1 MADSKDIKTKDP
13 TADDELNSL
22 NFDFAGDNVPDDRS
36 PSTKIRDAVM
46 SSAKTKITDSTTY
59 TKLAKRALPKEYGEA
74 ADNIGVVTDTMK
86 KTYDTAA
93 KQIKPVASD
102 LAKQVDKLV
111 PESAKRTKGVLK
123 RIQDWGSD
131 KPKVSNDEEAQRE
144 QGIANEIADVFK
156 FQMQEQVRKDN
167 EENAN
172 KRVQESLSFMR
183 HKDQMSALNSVASS
197 VRNLVLYNSRVNAAY
212 QKKSLELQYRSYYL
226 QADMLREAKQVGADT
241 VARLDAIAKNT
252 GLPDYVKL
260 RTSEAFKEQMR
271 NQFMQSMGNGLFGST
286 REFTKQ
292 FAGNLSKK
300 ALESVSKFGQAASAA
315 SFGAEQ
321 INSMNDMGIGPK
333 MSATEFGAG
342 IVADNIFDEVMI
354 SLGNKLGGVAGKNK
368 TVQKGA
374 RMLGNINRDSASMV
388 REFGRKDFES
398 KEDDNT
404 STRAKN
410 MMLRILQ
417 GIANAGMP
425 NNRQNM
431 SLGTDSLEGMRDI
444 SGGITNQ
451 ANKSLTEIIP
461 GYLARILREL
471 QVTRTKDESIG
482 LAVYDYKRNKFTT
495 DSKLAADI
503 KESIVSSDTKKNMAY
518 ETDRLFGSLPGYED
532 LSGEEKRELAMHV
545 MQQRLEGNSL
555 SAEYLAKPGRY
566 KSEKHAEKLS
576 GLFRSGFNIGDDGK
590 IMDEDSKVHDSAFR
604 VRAARYGDSIRNNN
618 HLIQGHVN
626 AGQLDLLRKTG
637 YYNEE
642 TDSVDLDKI
651 LKDSVSGVGRTAASD
666 VNVKE
671 GITKFDPKT
680 ALSMIGKVPVS
691 QWQYK
696 KDSAHFDGKQHIGP
710 MAQDV
715 QATMGDQFAPG
726 GKKIDLVN
734 LNGLAMS
741 GIQGLNARMK
751 QLEGS
756 GGSNDQQI
764 QLLTKIEKNTKAL
777 AIISVTNG
785 AAVRGGERSNT
796 QILKDVLGDS
806 TYLATGLG
814 KTIFGEL
821 KNQYEAGKQ
830 RVASVYNN
838 VLTPAGR
845 KAKEMAMSAYG
856 SAKNRYEIAKES
868 WDIYF
873 EGEVSPRITKAK
885 MQAGMYRDKATG
897 AVITSLADVKGDIVD
912 ISGQVVATV
921 EDLKKAKI
929 LFGAK
934 STIVNVGKSVF
945 GWLKAKHDQV
955 MGAGNFMFQQ
965 AKKLAMGAIRLGKDI
980 LDEPRDVY
988 VKGEQKPRLYA
999 ALMKT
1004 SGYYLKHNGE
1014 PVRRPSDIVGEVVDS
1029 ANNILISA
1037 EDLSK
1042 GITDAEGNKIIKP
1055 GIRLIGLG
1063 IGAAKAGFN
1072 MLKNLNI
1079 RGMEAL
1085 GGLGRGFSN
1094 GLNGM
1099 LEKLSGAAF
1108 GRETVDILKKIHSL
1122 LDNRLPG
1129 GKPKIAGD
1137 KDGDGD
1143 RDGGLQ
1149 DKMQQQAE
1157 IDKEVK
1163 KEIAV
1168 QKAMHKPENL
1178 AKAKHYGTKN
1188 MFDRMAKKAGALKS
1202 LLGFGG
1208 DDVGINIGGNG
1219 GPGAPMTR
1227 RQQAMERLKRMKAA
1241 KNAGKAGLLSRMGS
1255 GIATGARAV
1264 GGGVMK
1270 GLGAVGAMSP
1280 ALANT
1285 GGVIANTGRAIGSGA
1300 SALGTGALA
1309 AGSVL
1314 GSKIGAAGSAVAN
1327 AGRAAATAGS
1337 NSMIGRGLSGV
1348 AKGAWGLTKGTL
1360 GLGAKGIGLL
1370 GKGLGMVGGKL
1381 LPGLGTAYGL
1391 YQGYNDI
1398 KEGNYG
1404 SAALN
1409 LGLAGLSGASLVGG
1423 AAGVGS
1429 LLAGAGAVAGGIASV
1444 LASPVVLGAA
1454 IVGGLGYGA
1463 YKLYKYATKKRYK
1476 DVSLLRMIQY
1486 GLAPGDEAEHQ
1497 LMYQTEQELQ
1507 KAVSFDPQ
1515 GGTAK
1520 IDDKGVNIQKV
1531 LDIYDIKDSDEKER
1545 DKFVNW
1551 FQNRF
1556 KPVFLTHMAA
1566 LKAVSGDKDLEKVE
1580 TLSVEDK
1587 LKMLSKVEMPDGPWN
1602 VDVLPFKDKSK
1613 SVITA
1618 DFVKNAVEDVR
1629 SVLNK
1634 QKKDGSGK
1642 GLGDKSLAVT
1652 AMGASAVKAT
1662 FQDNKGKEGGAS
1674 IISNEQGAKETF
1686 DLKNA
1691 ENQAKY
1697 GAFAPKLS
1705 PTTVV
1710 TSTLGKSAI
1719 GGSLSALQAIRYRA
1733 YGLEKLTADQVVALR
1748 ALEELT
1754 LKDTYFKSGASAE
1767 WTGKVDQV
1775 LQRARQFFGFGVF
1788 DSKMNENFT
1797 VWFKNRFLPIW
1808 LDFSAAINQA
1818 TGSDKVLEMESTIKP
1833 DQALFTAR
1841 ALIGKSGAWTI
1852 TNSPWK
1858 DMVLTTDSKLCDEQL
1873 QYLVSTAKSY
1883 ELTAPKGTEGTKNEG
1898 GTGSGIKLTSN
1909 GKTSDYRS
1917 DQEDQAKYIKESLQR
1932 QKDYEKSLGMD
1943 TPAGDEGEKD
1953 VPSTSTISPKS
1964 RATLGGV
1971 PTKAGG
1977 DVSEGTS
1984 GMQYVDLVGGATLEG
1999 MNPAMKKLFLGMA
2012 QEYGEA
2018 TGKKIQVNSGY
2029 RTREQQEKEYRA
2041 NPRKAAKPGSSLH
2054 EFGLAVDI
2062 SSATANELDKLG
2074 LMRKYGLTRPVG
2086 GEPWHVEPAGIQ
2098 TDPKGYRAKP
2108 DEATQAIMAGVGKG
2122 GGGFGT
2128 DKSAQKYARNPE
2140 LAKKLLTSTEA
2151 SADVASNVRM
2161 AEPETGK
2168 EVAGN
2173 IAAGKVP
2180 AGGKMGGASSAPTG
2194 ASGISPSSG
2203 STGSSASSGS
2213 DTGISKTAKE
2223 DYAKMSAPNGNGKG
2237 WGDMQATVMEAAKL
2251 TGTDPKELAT
2261 IMAIESGFNPNAKS
2275 KTSSATGLNQFT
2287 SKTWGEMM
2295 SKHAVKF
2302 GIDPNTPPTDP
2313 RANAI
2318 MGAMLL
2324 KQNKSILKKT
2334 KGNLTLTDSY
2344 MAHFLGADGA
2354 TAFNKL
2360 GDNDIPANTMTD
2372 AAASNR
2378 DIFYDKSGRPRTKAE
2393 IYKLMENKVNGAL
2406 GKHGVTIDGDSAPSG
2421 STGGDTSSGG
2431 STGTPGTTSA
2441 VKGPD
2446 SENTKAIRDMQNNS
2460 GLYKDSPKP
2469 TMPKA
2474 ASINNDTAKGFES
2487 SDVSGI
2493 RTTQALASL
2502 SKRNDPVPSF
2512 ESARVNTS
2520 SQAMKQNAGTV
2531 EDLLARSLAEHEKVA
2546 QNTAKM
2552 VELLTTL
2559 NSNKEAGVGS
2569 KGDAPPKVTK
2579 PEESVRSY
2587 SPDRTAKLVSSSP
2600 VSLRHNY

>member
-1 MADSKDIKTKDP
+1 MADNKDIKTKDP

-74 ADNIGVVTDTMK
+74 ADNIAVVTDTMK

-123 RIQDWGSD
+123 RIQEWGSD
-131 KPKVSNDEEAQRE
+131 KPQVSNDEEAQRE

-183 HKDQMSALNSVASS
+183 HKDQMSALNSMASS

-241 VARLDAIAKNT
+241 VSRLDAIAKNT

-271 NQFMQSMGNGLFGST
+271 NQFMQSMSSGLFGST
-286 REFTKQ
+286 RDFAKQ
-292 FAGNLSKK
+292 FSSNLSKK

-354 SLGNKLGGVAGKNK
+354 RLGNKLGGVAGKNK

-374 RMLGNINRDSASMV
+374 RMLGNINRDGASMV

-398 KEDDNT
+398 KEDDNN

-431 SLGTDSLEGMRDI
+431 SLETDSLEGMRDI

-518 ETDRLFGSLPGYED
+518 ETDRLFSSLPGYED
-532 LSGEEKRELAMHV
+532 LSGDEKRALARHV
-545 MQQRLEGNSL
+545 MEQRLEGNSL
-555 SAEYLAKPGRY
+555 SAEYLAKAERY

-576 GLFRSGFNIGDDGK
+576 GLFRSSFNIGEDGK
-590 IMDEDSKVHDSAFR
+590 IMDEESKVRDSAFR
-604 VRAARYGDSIRNNN
+604 ERAARYGDSIRNNN

-642 TDSVDLDKI
+642 TGGVDLDKI
-651 LKDSVSGVGRTAASD
+651 LADAVSGVGRTAASD

-751 QLEGS
+751 QLEGA
-756 GGSNDQQI
+756 GGVDDQQI

-785 AAVRGGERSNT
+785 AAVRGGDRTNA

-814 KTIFGEL
+814 KAIFGEM

-830 RVASVYNN
+830 RVIGAYNN
-838 VLTPAGR
+838 VLAPAGR
-845 KAKEMAMSAYG
+845 KAKEMAMSAYS
-856 SAKNRYEIAKES
+856 SAKNRYDIAKDS

-873 EGEVSPRITKAK
+873 EGEVTPRITKAK
-885 MQAGMYRDKATG
+885 MQAGMYRDKATN

-912 ISGQVVATV
+912 ISGQIVATV

-929 LFGAK
+929 IFGVK
-934 STIVNVGKSVF
+934 STVVNVGKSVF

-965 AKKLAMGAIRLGKDI
+965 ARKLAMGAIRLGKDI

-1014 PVRRPSDIVGEVVDS
+1014 PIRRPSDIVGEVVDG

-1122 LDNRLPG
+1122 LDDRLPG
-1129 GKPKIAGD
+1129 GKPKITGD

-1163 KEIAV
+1163 KELAV

-1178 AKAKHYGTKN
+1178 AKAKRYDTKN
-1188 MFDRMAKKAGALKS
+1188 TFDLIAEKAGALKN

-1208 DDVGINIGGNG
+1208 EGGGININGSGGS
-1219 GPGAPMTR
+1219 GAPMTR
-1227 RQQAMERLKRMKAA
+1227 RQQAMERLKRMRAA

-1255 GIATGARAV
+1255 GIATGAR
-1264 GGGVMK
+1264 
-1270 GLGAVGAMSP
+1270 
-1280 ALANT
+1280 
-1285 GGVIANTGRAIGSGA
+1285 
-1300 SALGTGALA
+1300 
-1309 AGSVL
+1309 
-1314 GSKIGAAGSAVAN
+1314 
-1327 AGRAAATAGS
+1327 
-1337 NSMIGRGLSGV
+1337 
-1348 AKGAWGLTKGTL
+1348 
-1360 GLGAKGIGLL
+1360 
-1370 GKGLGMVGGKL
+1370 GLGMVGGKL

-1391 YQGYNDI
+1391 YQGYNGI

-1409 LGLAGLSGASLVGG
+1409 LGLAGVSGASLIGST
-1423 AAGVGS
+1423 AGLAGLGS
-1429 LLAGAGAVAGGIASV
+1429 TLLTGAGAVAGGIGAV
-1444 LASPVVLGAA
+1444 LGSPVVLGAA

-1497 LMYQTEQELQ
+1497 LMHQAEKELQ
-1507 KAVSFDPQ
+1507 KAVSFDPE

-1520 IDDKGVNIQKV
+1520 IDEKGVNIQKV
-1531 LDIYDIKDSDEKER
+1531 LDIFDIKDSDEKER
-1545 DKFVNW
+1545 DKFVTW

-1566 LKAVSGDKDLEKVE
+1566 LKAVTGDKDLEKVE
-1580 TLSVEDK
+1580 SLSVEDK

-1613 SVITA
+1613 SVIDA
-1618 DFVKNAVEDVR
+1618 KFVKNAVEDVR
-1629 SVLNK
+1629 NVLNK
-1634 QKKDGSGK
+1634 QKKDAGGK

-1652 AMGASAVKAT
+1652 AMGATAVKAN

-1674 IISNEQGAKETF
+1674 IISNEQGAKENF

-1691 ENQAKY
+1691 ENKAKY

-1748 ALEELT
+1748 ALEELA

-1767 WTGKVDQV
+1767 WTGKIEKV
-1775 LQRARQFFGFGVF
+1775 LQQARQFFGFGVF

-1818 TGSDKVLEMESTIKP
+1818 TGSDKVLEMETTIKP

-1841 ALIGKSGAWTI
+1841 ALIGKSGAWSI

-1858 DMVLTTDSKLCDEQL
+1858 DLVLTSDSKLCDEQL
-1873 QYLVSTAKSY
+1873 QYLVATAKTY

-1898 GTGSGIKLTSN
+1898 GSGAGIKLTSN
-1909 GKTSDYRS
+1909 GKGTDSSTFEER
-1917 DQEDQAKYIKESLQR
+1917 QAKYIQASLQR
-1932 QKDYEKSLGMD
+1932 EKDYNKTLGLGESASED
-1943 TPAGDEGEKD
+1943 TEKD

-1964 RATLGGV
+1964 RASLGGV
-1971 PTKAGG
+1971 PVKAGG
-1977 DVSEGTS
+1977 EVNEGAS
-1984 GMQYVDLVGGATLEG
+1984 GMQYIDLVGGATLEG

-2018 TGKKIQVNSGY
+2018 TGKKIQVNSGF
-2029 RTREQQEKEYRA
+2029 RTREQQQKEYDA

-2098 TDPKGYRAKP
+2098 TDPRGYRMKP
-2108 DEATQAIMAGVGKG
+2108 GEATEAILAGLGKG

-2128 DKSAQKYARNPE
+2128 DKSAKKYARNPE

-2168 EVAGN
+2168 DVANN
-2173 IAAGKVP
+2173 ISSGKVP
-2180 AGGKMGGASSAPTG
+2180 AGGKTGVGGG
-2194 ASGISPSSG
+2194 SGGSSG
-2203 STGSSASSGS
+2203 SVSAAAGVGPSSSSGS
-2213 DTGISKTAKE
+2213 PVGGGSSGDTGISKTANE
-2223 DYAKMSAPNGNGKG
+2223 DYAKMPAPNANGKG

-2287 SKTWGEMM
+2287 SETWDEMM
-2295 SKHAVKF
+2295 GKHAAKF
-2302 GIDPNTPPTDP
+2302 GIDPKTPPTDP

-2318 MGAMLL
+2318 MGGMLL
-2324 KQNKSILKKT
+2324 KQNKSYLKKT
-2334 KGNLTLTDSY
+2334 KSDVNLTDAY
-2344 MAHFLGADGA
+2344 MAHFLGAGGA
-2354 TAFNKL
+2354 TEFNKL
-2360 GDNDIPANTMTD
+2360 DDNSIPAQSMPK
-2372 AAASNR
+2372 AAKSNQP
-2378 DIFYDKSGRPRTKAE
+2378 IFFDRSGKPRTKAE

-2406 GKHGVTIDGDSAPSG
+2406 SQHGVNIDGASSG
-2421 STGGDTSSGG
+2421 SSSSGETKPV
-2431 STGTPGTTSA
+2431 STTGAIGTSTPTGVTSA

-2460 GLYKDSPKP
+2460 GMYKDTPKP

-2474 ASINNDTAKGFES
+2474 VSIGNDTAKGFES
-2487 SDVSGI
+2487 SDVSGV
-2493 RTTQALASL
+2493 RATQALAGL
-2502 SKRNDPVPSF
+2502 AKRPDPVPSF

-2552 VELLTTL
+2552 VELLQAF
-2559 NSNKEAGVGS
+2559 NNPKEAGVGP

>member
-74 ADNIGVVTDTMK
+74 ADNIAVVTDTMK

-123 RIQDWGSD
+123 RIQEWGSD
-131 KPKVSNDEEAQRE
+131 KPQVSNDEEAQRE

-183 HKDQMSALNSVASS
+183 HKDQMSALNSMASS

-271 NQFMQSMGNGLFGST
+271 NQFMQSMSSGLFGST
-286 REFTKQ
+286 RDFAKQ
-292 FAGNLSKK
+292 FSSNLSKK

-315 SFGAEQ
+315 SFGVEQ
-321 INSMNDMGIGPK
+321 ISSMNDMGIGPK

-354 SLGNKLGGVAGKNK
+354 RLGNKLGGVAGKSK

-374 RMLGNINRDSASMV
+374 RMLGNINRDGASMV

-398 KEDDNT
+398 KEDDNN

-431 SLGTDSLEGMRDI
+431 SLETDSLEGMRDI

-518 ETDRLFGSLPGYED
+518 ETDRLFSSLPGYED
-532 LSGEEKRELAMHV
+532 LSGDEKRALARHV
-545 MQQRLEGNSL
+545 MEQRLEGNSL
-555 SAEYLAKPGRY
+555 SAEYLAKAERY

-576 GLFRSGFNIGDDGK
+576 GLFRSSFNIGEDGK
-590 IMDEDSKVHDSAFR
+590 IMDEESKVRDSAFR
-604 VRAARYGDSIRNNN
+604 ERAARYGDSIRNNN

-642 TDSVDLDKI
+642 TGGVDLDKI
-651 LKDSVSGVGRTAASD
+651 LADAVSGVGRTAASD

-751 QLEGS
+751 QLEGA
-756 GGSNDQQI
+756 GGVDDQQI

-785 AAVRGGERSNT
+785 AAVRGGDRTNA

-814 KTIFGEL
+814 KAIFGEM

-830 RVASVYNN
+830 RVIGAYNN
-838 VLTPAGR
+838 VLAPAGR
-845 KAKEMAMSAYG
+845 KAKEMAMSAYS
-856 SAKNRYEIAKES
+856 SAKNRYDIAKDS

-873 EGEVSPRITKAK
+873 EGEVTPRITKAK
-885 MQAGMYRDKATG
+885 MQAGMYRDKATN

-929 LFGAK
+929 IFGVK

-965 AKKLAMGAIRLGKDI
+965 ARKLAMGAIRLGKDI

-1014 PVRRPSDIVGEVVDS
+1014 PIRRPSDIVGEVVDG

-1122 LDNRLPG
+1122 LDDRLPG
-1129 GKPKIAGD
+1129 GKPKITGD

-1163 KEIAV
+1163 KELAV
-1168 QKAMHKPENL
+1168 QKAMAKPENL
-1178 AKAKHYGTKN
+1178 AKAKHYETKN
-1188 MFDRMAKKAGALKS
+1188 TFDLMAEKAGALKS
-1202 LLGFGG
+1202 LLGFGEG
-1208 DDVGINIGGNG
+1208 GGGLSDLFGNG
-1219 GPGAPMTR
+1219 GNNNGSKGPMTR
-1227 RQQAMERLKRMKAA
+1227 RQQAMERLKRMRAA

-1255 GIATGARAV
+1255 GIANGAR
-1264 GGGVMK
+1264 
-1270 GLGAVGAMSP
+1270 
-1280 ALANT
+1280 
-1285 GGVIANTGRAIGSGA
+1285 
-1300 SALGTGALA
+1300 
-1309 AGSVL
+1309 
-1314 GSKIGAAGSAVAN
+1314 
-1327 AGRAAATAGS
+1327 
-1337 NSMIGRGLSGV
+1337 
-1348 AKGAWGLTKGTL
+1348 
-1360 GLGAKGIGLL
+1360 
-1370 GKGLGMVGGKL
+1370 GLGMVGGKL

-1398 KEGNYG
+1398 KEGSYG

-1409 LGLAGLSGASLVGG
+1409 LGLAGVSGASLIGST
-1423 AAGVGS
+1423 AGLAGLGS
-1429 LLAGAGAVAGGIASV
+1429 TLLTGAGAVAGGIGTV
-1444 LASPVVLGAA
+1444 LGSPVVLGAA

-1497 LMYQTEQELQ
+1497 LMHQAEKELQ
-1507 KAVSFDPQ
+1507 KAVSFDPE

-1520 IDDKGVNIQKV
+1520 IDEKGVDIQKV
-1531 LDIYDIKDSDEKER
+1531 LDIFDIKDSDEKER
-1545 DKFVNW
+1545 DKFVTW

-1566 LKAVSGDKDLEKVE
+1566 LKAVTGDKDLEKVE

-1613 SVITA
+1613 SVIDA
-1618 DFVKNAVEDVR
+1618 KFVKNAVEDVR
-1629 SVLNK
+1629 NVLNK
-1634 QKKDGSGK
+1634 QKKDSSGK

-1652 AMGASAVKAT
+1652 AMGATAVKAN

-1674 IISNEQGAKETF
+1674 IISNEQGAKENF

-1691 ENQAKY
+1691 ENKAKY

-1748 ALEELT
+1748 ALEELA

-1767 WTGKVDQV
+1767 WTGKIEKV
-1775 LQRARQFFGFGVF
+1775 LQQARQFFGFGVF

-1818 TGSDKVLEMESTIKP
+1818 TGSDKVLEMETTIKP

-1841 ALIGKSGAWTI
+1841 ALIGKSGAWSI

-1858 DMVLTTDSKLCDEQL
+1858 DLVLTSDSKLCDEQL
-1873 QYLVSTAKSY
+1873 QYLVATAKTY

-1898 GTGSGIKLTSN
+1898 GSGAGIKLTSN
-1909 GKTSDYRS
+1909 GKGTDSSTFEER
-1917 DQEDQAKYIKESLQR
+1917 QAKYIQASLQR
-1932 QKDYEKSLGMD
+1932 EKDYNKTLGLGESASED
-1943 TPAGDEGEKD
+1943 TEKD

-1964 RATLGGV
+1964 RASLGGV
-1971 PTKAGG
+1971 PVKAGG
-1977 DVSEGTS
+1977 EVNEGAS
-1984 GMQYVDLVGGATLEG
+1984 GMQYIDLVGGATLEG

-2018 TGKKIQVNSGY
+2018 TGKKIQVNSGF
-2029 RTREQQEKEYRA
+2029 RTREQQQKEYDA

-2098 TDPKGYRAKP
+2098 TDPRGYRMKP
-2108 DEATQAIMAGVGKG
+2108 GEATEAILAGLGKG

-2128 DKSAQKYARNPE
+2128 DKSAKKYARNPE

-2168 EVAGN
+2168 DVANN
-2173 IAAGKVP
+2173 ISSGKVP
-2180 AGGKMGGASSAPTG
+2180 AGGKTGVGGGSGGSSGSVSAAAG
-2194 ASGISPSSG
+2194 VSPSS
-2203 STGSSASSGS
+2203 SSGS
-2213 DTGISKTAKE
+2213 PVGGGSSGDTGISKTAKE
-2223 DYAKMSAPNGNGKG
+2223 DYAKMPAPNANGKG

-2287 SKTWGEMM
+2287 SETWDEMM
-2295 SKHAVKF
+2295 GKHAAKF
-2302 GIDPNTPPTDP
+2302 GIDPKTPPTDP

-2318 MGAMLL
+2318 MGGMLL
-2324 KQNKSILKKT
+2324 KQNKSYLKKT
-2334 KGNLTLTDSY
+2334 KSDVNLTDAY
-2344 MAHFLGADGA
+2344 MAHFLGAGGA
-2354 TAFNKL
+2354 TEFNKL
-2360 GDNDIPANTMTD
+2360 DDNSIPARSMPK
-2372 AAASNR
+2372 AAKSNQP
-2378 DIFYDKSGRPRTKAE
+2378 IFFDRSGKPRTKAE

-2406 GKHGVTIDGDSAPSG
+2406 SQHGVNIDGASSG
-2421 STGGDTSSGG
+2421 SSSSGETKPV
-2431 STGTPGTTSA
+2431 STTGAIGTSTPTGVTSA

-2460 GLYKDSPKP
+2460 GLYKDTPKP

-2474 ASINNDTAKGFES
+2474 VSIGNDTAKGFES
-2487 SDVSGI
+2487 SDVSGV
-2493 RTTQALASL
+2493 RATQALAGL
-2502 SKRNDPVPSF
+2502 AKRPDPVPSF

-2552 VELLTTL
+2552 VELLQAF
-2559 NSNKEAGVGS
+2559 NNPKEAGVGP